1 MRQNEIILAL
11 QICFNKLSQCLDGVK
26 SELFF
31 HKEKD
36 EVWSI
41 AENVQHITM
50 TFLPINNL
58 LKSPELIIQSYG
70 HSGRKSREMDTF
82 TADYYN
88 ATKDEPW
95 KTFPPF
101 TPKLENESIN
111 YPKLHYSDNQQKI
124 DKFYQ
129 FTGTQIAELPNKFP
143 ILSTSK
149 EEDITNFLLMQSKGL
164 LQLSAT
170 FTDEQMDDLQL
181 PLPYIGLITL
191 KEMLFF
197 TIYHTN
203 SHTIKIKELVGN
215 WNDEKKGIR

>member
-1 MRQNEIILAL
+1 
-11 QICFNKLSQCLDGVK
+11 
-26 SELFF
+26 
-31 HKEKD
+31 
-36 EVWSI
+36 
-41 AENVQHITM
+41 
-50 TFLPINNL
+50 
-58 LKSPELIIQSYG
+58 
-70 HSGRKSREMDTF
+70 
-82 TADYYN
+82 
-88 ATKDEPW
+88 
-95 KTFPPF
+95 
-101 TPKLENESIN
+101 
-111 YPKLHYSDNQQKI
+111 
-124 DKFYQ
+124 
-129 FTGTQIAELPNKFP
+129 
-143 ILSTSK
+143 LSTSK